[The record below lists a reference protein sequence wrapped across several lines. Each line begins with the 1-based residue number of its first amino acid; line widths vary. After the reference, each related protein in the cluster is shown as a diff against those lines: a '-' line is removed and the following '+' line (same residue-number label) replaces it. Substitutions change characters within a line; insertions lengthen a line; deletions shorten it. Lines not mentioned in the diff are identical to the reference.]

1 MGQRQC
7 QTCSHTSYAYTYCQQ
22 CVDDIITNAPI
33 RHFRGPEEED
43 FPSRTGQLIS
53 TTVPSPPRPGR
64 EAKPGPQMA

>member
-33 RHFRGPEEED
+33 RHFRGRRKKIARPE
-43 FPSRTGQLIS
+43 P
-53 TTVPSPPRPGR
+53 
-64 EAKPGPQMA
+64 AN